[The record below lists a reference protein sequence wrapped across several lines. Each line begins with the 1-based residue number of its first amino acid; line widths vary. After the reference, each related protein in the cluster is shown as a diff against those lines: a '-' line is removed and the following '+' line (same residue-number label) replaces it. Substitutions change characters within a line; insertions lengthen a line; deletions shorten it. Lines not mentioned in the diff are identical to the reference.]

1 MRIVEF
7 PPKLINT
14 ILVLH
19 TPECYSLPQT
29 WVFLDIQAS
38 DAVLTLKPTTTIFEA
53 LRALLLKIQV
63 FRGNTPYKLLNNIS
77 NRI

>member
-1 MRIVEF
+1 MRIVEL
-7 PPKLINT
+7 PPKMINT
-14 ILVLH
+14 ILVLYK
-19 TPECYSLPQT
+19 PECYSLPQT
-29 WVFLDIQAS
+29 WVFLNIHAS

-63 FRGNTPYKLLNNIS
+63 FRNNIPFKLLNNIS